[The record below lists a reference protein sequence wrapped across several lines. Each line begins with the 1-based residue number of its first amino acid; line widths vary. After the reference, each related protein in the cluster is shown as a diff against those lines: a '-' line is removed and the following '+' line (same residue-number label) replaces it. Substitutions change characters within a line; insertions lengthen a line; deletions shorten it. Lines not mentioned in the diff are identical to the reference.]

1 MKLLALFGAVALAAG
16 VAAAHDYEFHSLKID
31 HPFARATPPGA
42 RSGGVFL
49 TIENTGTAADR
60 LLSVSSPMAGVAEL
74 HEMRIDG
81 GVMRMRAVPAMVV
94 KPGDRLELKP
104 GGYHAMLT
112 ELKQP
117 LRVGD
122 RFPLV
127 LAFEKAGSVE
137 VSVWVEDMVS
147 GAAPMHEHPKR

>member
-1 MKLLALFGAVALAAG
+1 MKLLALFGAVGLAAG
-16 VAAAHDYEFHSLKID
+16 VAAAHDYRFHSLKID

-81 GVMRMRAVPAMVV
+81 GVMRMRAIPAMEV

-104 GGYHAMLT
+104 GGDHAMLT

-137 VSVWVEDMVS
+137 VSVWVENMAA

>member
-1 MKLLALFGAVALAAG
+1 MRLVALFGAIAVVAG
-16 VAAAHDYEFHSLKID
+16 VAAAHDYQFHSLKID
-31 HPFARATPPGA
+31 HPFARATPAGA
-42 RSGGVFL
+42 RSGGVFF
-49 TIENTGTAADR
+49 TVENTGTAPDR

-74 HEMRIDG
+74 HEMWLDR
-81 GVMRMRAVPAMVV
+81 GVMRMRAVPAMEV

-122 RFPLV
+122 RFPLL

-137 VSVWVEDMVS
+137 VLVWVEDMAA
-147 GAAPMHEHPKR
+147 GATSMHEHSNR